1 LSGKTNQVTE
11 LILLAY
17 FIFGFEAIRFCVA
30 VVNLIFRQ
38 RTGRFPVEGTLPVS
52 VLIPARNEENNI
64 GAILRDLSLQNYR
77 DIEIIV
83 FNDQSD
89 DGTAEIVAAFSK
101 TDSRIRL
108 AGSDGL
114 PEGWLGKNHACHS
127 LARMASG
134 KYLLFLDADVRI
146 GGEMIGRAVSFAR
159 YYNLGLL
166 SIFPMQIILS
176 PGEWMTVPNMNSILL
191 SLLPLILV
199 RTSRFSSLAAANG
212 QFMLFNADTYRKH
225 LPHEKMKSCRVEDIE
240 IARYF
245 KKMRIPTACLASE
258 NQVKCR
264 MYSSFGEAVNGFS
277 KNVVCFFGNSFLLA
291 ILFWLIIGFGFL
303 AIWFIWSV
311 TILPVYFLMVLATRI
326 IIAGIS
332 GQSRMKTLFYLIPMQ
347 VSLGLFIFKAII
359 HKFTGVYQWKGR
371 NIS

>member
-1 LSGKTNQVTE
+1 MSGKTKKIAG
-11 LILLAY
+11 LIWLAY
-17 FIFGFEAIRFCVA
+17 FIFGFAVIRFCVA
-30 VVNLIFRQ
+30 VVNLVFRQ
-38 RTGRFPVEGTLPVS
+38 RTNRFPSEGTVLVS

-64 GAILRDLSLQNYR
+64 GAILSDLSLQDYR
-77 DIEIIV
+77 NIEVIV

-89 DGTAEIVAAFSK
+89 DKTAEIVTAFSK
-101 TDSRIRL
+101 ADARIRFTE
-108 AGSDGL
+108 SNGL

-127 LARMASG
+127 LALQATG
-134 KYLLFLDADVRI
+134 EYLLFLDADVRI
-146 GGEMIGRAVSFAR
+146 GREMIGRAVSFAGH
-159 YYNLGLL
+159 YNLGLL

-176 PGEWMTVPNMNSILL
+176 PGEWMTVPNMNNILL

-199 RTSRFSSLAAANG
+199 RTSKFSSLAAANG
-212 QFMLFNADTYRKH
+212 QFMLFNAEAYRKH

-245 KKMRIPTACLASE
+245 KKMKIRTACLASE

-264 MYSSFGEAVNGFS
+264 MYSSFRDAVNGFT

-291 ILFWLIIGFGFL
+291 ILYWLITGFGFL
-303 AIWFIWSV
+303 AIWFFLPVSM
-311 TILPVYFLMVLATRI
+311 LPVYFLMVLATRI

-332 GQSRMKTLFYLIPMQ
+332 GQSRIKTLFYLVPMQ

-359 HKFTGVYQWKGR
+359 HKFTGVYLWKGR